1 MTLSTRLLVAWFLI
15 AGLATVLFLSS
26 ILNQVPSSVRQ
37 ASEEVMVDSANLLA
51 GIAELHWNDG
61 FTSDSPFSNA
71 VKRYL
76 ARPLDAQIWSRHK
89 TQNELVLYLTDTQ
102 GKVLF
107 HTDASQI
114 GADYSKWRDVSM
126 TLRGEYGARTT
137 RNDPEDET
145 TSFMYVAA
153 PVYQGDELA
162 GVLTLGKP
170 NASLHPFITL
180 AHGYFW
186 QRGGII
192 LLGALLLGAGMAYWL
207 TRSVRQLVDYVE
219 RARNGERVSP
229 PELADRELAR
239 LASATEAMRQEIDGK
254 AYVEQYVHTLTH
266 EMKSPLSAIRG
277 AAELLQ
283 EDDVPAPMRSRFLA
297 NIDNESERLQR
308 LIDRLLSLA
317 SVEKLKHLEH
327 PEIIDLAEIA
337 GKELEAKGPLAQKKF
352 LRLSLTCAAASQ
364 LQGDAFLIEQAISNL
379 LDNAIE
385 FSPPEGE
392 VTVSIEVQDA
402 NLLVRIGNQGPSVP
416 EYALDRVFERF
427 YSLPR
432 PDSQRKST
440 GLGLSFVSEVA
451 KLHHGHIELHNCNI
465 GVEAVLTLARGQR
478 PAIEGNASTTGRT
491 RA

>member
-219 RARNGERVSP
+219 RARDGERVSP

-239 LASATEAMRQEIDGK
+239 LASAPEDLRQAIAGQ
-254 AYVEQYVHTLTH
+254 AYVEQ
-266 EMKSPLSAIRG
+266 
-277 AAELLQ
+277 
-283 EDDVPAPMRSRFLA
+283 
-297 NIDNESERLQR
+297 
-308 LIDRLLSLA
+308 
-317 SVEKLKHLEH
+317 
-327 PEIIDLAEIA
+327 
-337 GKELEAKGPLAQKKF
+337 
-352 LRLSLTCAAASQ
+352 
-364 LQGDAFLIEQAISNL
+364 
-379 LDNAIE
+379 
-385 FSPPEGE
+385 
-392 VTVSIEVQDA
+392 
-402 NLLVRIGNQGPSVP
+402 
-416 EYALDRVFERF
+416 
-427 YSLPR
+427 
-432 PDSQRKST
+432 
-440 GLGLSFVSEVA
+440 
-451 KLHHGHIELHNCNI
+451 
-465 GVEAVLTLARGQR
+465 
-478 PAIEGNASTTGRT
+478 
-491 RA
+491 

>member
-1 MTLSTRLLVAWFLI
+1 
-15 AGLATVLFLSS
+15 
-26 ILNQVPSSVRQ
+26 
-37 ASEEVMVDSANLLA
+37 
-51 GIAELHWNDG
+51 
-61 FTSDSPFSNA
+61 
-71 VKRYL
+71 
-76 ARPLDAQIWSRHK
+76 
-89 TQNELVLYLTDTQ
+89 
-102 GKVLF
+102 
-107 HTDASQI
+107 
-114 GADYSKWRDVSM
+114 
-126 TLRGEYGARTT
+126 
-137 RNDPEDET
+137 
-145 TSFMYVAA
+145 MYVAA

-229 PELADRELAR
+229 PKLADRELAR

-283 EDDVPAPMRSRFLA
+283 EADVPAPMRSRFLA

-327 PEIIDLAEIA
+327 PELVDLAEVT
-337 GKELEAKGPLAQKKF
+337 GKELEAKGPPAQKKS
-352 LRLSLTCAAASQ
+352 LRLLLTCAADSE
-364 LQGDAFLIEQAISNL
+364 LQGDAFLLEQAISNL

-392 VTVSIEVQDA
+392 VTVSIELQDA
-402 NLLVRIGNQGPSVP
+402 NLLVRIGNHGPPVP

-451 KLHHGHIELHNCNI
+451 KLHHGQIQLHNREN
-465 GVEAVLTLARGQR
+465 GVEALLTLARSQR
-478 PAIEGNASTTGRT
+478 PAIEGNASTAGRT